1 MQLGLEV
8 SFSHKRFLCI
18 VLALIVIIL
27 IDTSFVK
34 IYEII
39 DKDFAPNQIK
49 ILLFSGEAL
58 ICLLLQALL
67 LKQVWNSFKTNQS
80 HSRLQVRISLISLS
94 VLGALIATM
103 IFQLYYYNQYSSFLT
118 IAIIILSYGTSAG
131 FIIYLSLMF
140 MSWYK
145 STHKFIIFLYFMSMS
160 LIVFNLIMT
169 AALASVKVADRPDQ
183 IGVFVGGGGDVSGG
197 RYVLLDLIYRISSFM
212 SFIGIWLTTAILM
225 TSYREKV
232 LDAITYWI
240 IMLIPLVYFIITYF
254 YQLILGG
261 TLGPFLEEDPVTFSI
276 VLVAFVSLSKPIGGL
291 IFGIAFWKTARAV
304 SYEKKIRTCML
315 ISGWGVFLIFAA
327 NQGTNQQT
335 TPFPPFGIPT
345 LTILNIAAYLVL
357 LGIYN
362 SAKLVSVNNNLR
374 KTIYQHAMRS
384 ELLHSIGRAEMEK
397 ELQKTV
403 SEIVRSHNILEREKV
418 TRAEF
423 DEIEL
428 RKYLDQVIKEVRKD
442 RPS

>member
-1 MQLGLEV
+1 LRPGSEL
-8 SFSHKRFLCI
+8 SFNRKRFLCI
-18 VLALIVIIL
+18 VLALIAIIL

-58 ICLLLQALL
+58 ICLLLQVLL
-67 LKQVWNSFKTNQS
+67 LRQVWNSFRSNQL
-80 HSRLQVRISLISLS
+80 HSRLQVTISLISIS
-94 VLGALIATM
+94 IFGALIATM
-103 IFQLYYYNQYSSFLT
+103 IFQMYYYNQYSSLLT
-118 IAIIILSYGTSAG
+118 IVIIILSYGTAAG
-131 FIIYLSLMF
+131 FVIWLSWMF
-140 MSWYK
+140 MTWYK
-145 STHKFIIFLYFMSMS
+145 STRKFIVLLYFMSMS

-169 AALASVKVADRPDQ
+169 GVIASIKVSYRPDQ
-183 IGVFVGGGGDVSGG
+183 IGVFVGGGGDISGG
-197 RYVLLDLIYRISSFM
+197 RHVLLDLIYRISSFL

-225 TSYREKV
+225 TSYRVKV
-232 LDAITYWI
+232 LYAITYWI
-240 IMLIPLVYFIITYF
+240 IVLIPLVYFIITYF
-254 YQLILGG
+254 YQPILGG
-261 TLGPFLEEDPVTFSI
+261 ALGPFLEEDPVTLSI
-276 VLVAFVSLSKPIGGL
+276 LLLAFVSLSKPIGGL
-291 IFGIAFWKTARAV
+291 IFGIAFWNTARTV
-304 SYEKKIRTCML
+304 SYEKRIRTCML

-345 LTILNIAAYLVL
+345 VTILNIAAYLVL
-357 LGIYN
+357 LGVYN
-362 SAKLVSVNNNLR
+362 SAKLVSVNNGLR
-374 KTIYQHAMRS
+374 ETIYRHAMRS
-384 ELLHSIGRAEMEK
+384 ELLHSIGRAEREN

-403 SEIVRSHNILEREKV
+403 SELVRSQNILEREKM

-428 RKYLDQVIKEVRKD
+428 RKYLDQVIEEVKKD